1 MFLYESLT
9 YELGCHIVLLPPV
22 RHISWTWI
30 RFNTLLNCLKNV
42 AMISAASQQLPL
54 QLLTDPN
61 QFYRAEAEN
70 LSKPHRR
77 RRKYLE
83 AERGQI

>member
-1 MFLYESLT
+1 MPHCSAATCQTYFLDLDSVQHIA
-9 YELGCHIVLLPPV
+9 EL
-22 RHISWTWI
+22 
-30 RFNTLLNCLKNV
+30 FKNV

>member
-1 MFLYESLT
+1 
-9 YELGCHIVLLPPV
+9 
-22 RHISWTWI
+22 
-30 RFNTLLNCLKNV
+30 
-42 AMISAASQQLPL
+42 MISAASQQLPL